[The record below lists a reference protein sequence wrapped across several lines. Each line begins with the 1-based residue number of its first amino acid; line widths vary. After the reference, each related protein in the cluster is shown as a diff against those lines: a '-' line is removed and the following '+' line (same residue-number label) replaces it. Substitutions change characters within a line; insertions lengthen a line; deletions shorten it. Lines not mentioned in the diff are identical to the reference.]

1 MKRSSV
7 FYTITFIFILSATS
21 IFLAFLWLMG
31 YDKQNYTREL
41 NAKYSAV
48 ARNTLFYMSGII
60 NDKEYERQI
69 EGIKMPEITDEKE
82 KGEILKNAVIL
93 EEISADIGSSAIM
106 IYDKHHYL
114 KIQHID
120 KILLLKDSEY
130 QPYRYDIIK
139 IIFTIVALI
148 LLAAYIFV
156 IKKLKPLRK
165 LKRQIDIFAKG
176 DIDKIKDVSSGNDEI
191 SEVSEAFYNAVCQ
204 IRNLNNSRKLFLR
217 NIMHELKTPITKGRI
232 TAEMIRK
239 DKNQERLVSVFM
251 KLESL
256 INEFAAVEQVA
267 SSTSLTNTKICLIDD
282 VIDEALDIAMIEK
295 DSVTINKIDD
305 IGSVN
310 IDFKLFAIAIKNMI
324 DNGLKYSPNKHVNII
339 ISDKNIKFISEG
351 DRLSKDLNHYIEPF
365 TKGDNAQKSFG
376 LGLYIVD
383 NILKAHKLNLAYD
396 YKNGLN
402 IFKFENLENISVKNN
417 EKES

>member
-7 FYTITFIFILSATS
+7 FYTITFIFILASTS
-21 IFLAFLWLMG
+21 IFLAFLWLME

-41 NAKYSAV
+41 NAKYSTI

-69 EGIKMPEITDEKE
+69 EGIRMPEIIDQKEKE
-82 KGEILKNAVIL
+82 KILKDATIL

-106 IYDKHHYL
+106 LYEKHHYL
-114 KIQHID
+114 KIKHID
-120 KILLLKDSEY
+120 RTLLLKDNEY

-139 IIFTIVALI
+139 IIFSIVALI

-156 IKKLKPLRK
+156 IRKLKPLRK
-165 LKRQIDIFAKG
+165 LKRQIDIFARG

-204 IRNLNNSRKLFLR
+204 IRHLNNSRKLFLR

-232 TAEMIRK
+232 TAEMIQK
-239 DKNQERLVSVFM
+239 DKNQERLVSVFV

-256 INEFAAVEQVA
+256 INEFAAVEQIT
-267 SSTSLTNTKICLIDD
+267 SSTALSNTKICLIDD
-282 VIDEALDIAMIEK
+282 VIDEALDIAMVEK
-295 DSVTINKIDD
+295 DSVVIEKIEN
-305 IGSVN
+305 ISIN

-324 DNGLKYSPNKHVNII
+324 DNGLKYSSDRHVKIAI
-339 ISDKNIKFISEG
+339 GDKDIKFISRGEK
-351 DRLSKDLNHYIEPF
+351 LSKDLKHYIEPF
-365 TKGDNAQKSFG
+365 TKGEDAKKSFG

-383 NILKAHKLNLAYD
+383 NILEAHKLNLTYRHE
-396 YKNGLN
+396 NGFN
-402 IFKFENLENISVKNN
+402 IFSFENLESVVVK
-417 EKES
+417 K

>member
-1 MKRSSV
+1 
-7 FYTITFIFILSATS
+7 
-21 IFLAFLWLMG
+21 MG

-69 EGIKMPEITDEKE
+69 EGIKMPEITDERE

>member
-7 FYTITFIFILSATS
+7 FYTITFIFILASTS
-21 IFLAFLWLMG
+21 IFLAFLWLME

-41 NAKYSAV
+41 NAKYSTI

-69 EGIKMPEITDEKE
+69 EGIRMPEIIDQEEKE
-82 KGEILKNAVIL
+82 KILKDATIL

-106 IYDKHHYL
+106 LYEKHHYL
-114 KIQHID
+114 KIKHID
-120 KILLLKDSEY
+120 RTLLLKDNEY

-139 IIFTIVALI
+139 IIFSIVALI

-156 IKKLKPLRK
+156 IRKLKPLRK
-165 LKRQIDIFAKG
+165 LKRQIDIFARG

-204 IRNLNNSRKLFLR
+204 IRHLNNSRKLFLR

-232 TAEMIRK
+232 TAEMIQK
-239 DKNQERLVSVFM
+239 DKNQERLVSVFV

-256 INEFAAVEQVA
+256 INEFAAVEQVT
-267 SSTSLTNTKICLIDD
+267 SSTALSNTKICLIDD
-282 VIDEALDIAMIEK
+282 VIDEALDIAMVEK
-295 DSVTINKIDD
+295 DSVVIEKIEN
-305 IGSVN
+305 ISIN

-324 DNGLKYSPNKHVNII
+324 DNGLKYSSDRHVKIAI
-339 ISDKNIKFISEG
+339 GDKDIKFISRGEK
-351 DRLSKDLNHYIEPF
+351 LSKDLKHYIEPF
-365 TKGDNAQKSFG
+365 TKGEDAKKSFG

-383 NILKAHKLNLAYD
+383 NILEAHKLNLTYRHE
-396 YKNGLN
+396 NGFN
-402 IFKFENLENISVKNN
+402 IFSFENLESVVVK
-417 EKES
+417 K